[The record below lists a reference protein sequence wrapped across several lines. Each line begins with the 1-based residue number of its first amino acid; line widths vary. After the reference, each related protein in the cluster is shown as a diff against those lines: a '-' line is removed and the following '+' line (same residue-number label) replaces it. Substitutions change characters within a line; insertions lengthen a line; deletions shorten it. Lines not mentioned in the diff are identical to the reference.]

1 MNVNLFSVI
10 LLLLSF
16 NIGLAQN
23 DNHIDKELN
32 NKISNATFDLK
43 FPRDHNAHKEF
54 KIEWWYITANLKNEN
69 GDSFGIQWTLFR
81 SRSEL
86 DNNLSLIHI

>member
-23 DNHIDKELN
+23 DNHIDKESN

-43 FPRDHNAHKEF
+43 YPRDNNAHKEF
-54 KIEWWYITANLKNEN
+54 
-69 GDSFGIQWTLFR
+69 
-81 SRSEL
+81 
-86 DNNLSLIHI
+86 